1 MKKILII
8 EDDKK
13 IRRLLELE
21 LEHEGYLVESYE
33 EGDKA
38 IEKFKNSFFDVILLD
53 LMLPNLSGEEICKII
68 RKISEIPIIIITAKD
83 SIVSKVDLL
92 DMGADDYITKPFNI
106 EELCA
111 RIRVVLRNKKNYNTK
126 DILRYGN
133 LSLNTSLKVLKRDE
147 EEIPLTKTEYKLLE
161 IFFLNKEIGLS
172 REKIIEEVWGFD
184 FDGDNKI
191 VDVFI
196 NSLRKKIDSEKEK
209 YISSLRGFGY
219 IFKLKN

>member
-33 EGDKA
+33 EGEKA

-68 RKISEIPIIIITAKD
+68 RKISEIPIIVITAKD
-83 SIVSKVDLL
+83 SIISKVELL

-133 LSLNTSLKVLKRDE
+133 LSLNTSLKVLKRNDE
-147 EEIPLTKTEYKLLE
+147 EISLTKTEYKLLE

-196 NSLRKKIDSEKEK
+196 NSLRKK
-209 YISSLRGFGY
+209 
-219 IFKLKN
+219 

>member
-33 EGDKA
+33 EGEKA

-68 RKISEIPIIIITAKD
+68 RKISEIPIIVITAKD
-83 SIVSKVDLL
+83 SIISKVELL

-133 LSLNTSLKVLKRDE
+133 LSLNTSLKTLKRNE
-147 EEIPLTKTEYKLLE
+147 EEISLTKTEYKLLE

-196 NSLRKKIDSEKEK
+196 NSLRKKIDSKNEK
-209 YISSLRGFGY
+209 YISSMRGFGY

>member
-33 EGDKA
+33 EGEKA

-68 RKISEIPIIIITAKD
+68 RKISEIPIIVITAKD
-83 SIVSKVDLL
+83 SIISKVELL

-126 DILRYGN
+126 DILQYGN
-133 LSLNTSLKVLKRDE
+133 LSLNTSLKVLKRNDE
-147 EEIPLTKTEYKLLE
+147 EISLTKTEYKLLE

-196 NSLRKKIDSEKEK
+196 NSLRKKIDLENEK
-209 YISSLRGFGY
+209 YISSMRGFGY